1 MVRKLV
7 LLGAVSF
14 GLAGT
19 ASAGKTVPIQGYW
32 VVPEEQV
39 CYSANLPQPD
49 AKGVYYSNFCPD
61 GYKVVEALK
70 LSAKSTAGGFLISD
84 SKKECV
90 PVSSNPGIALGGYRY
105 GEVCPKGYSVVK
117 PEDRTP
123 FYIKL
128 LSLLDNWFGLKNKLL
143 FLPNGLF
150 VAFLMFLVALIRF
163 IASQPILKG
172 VLDKATNG
180 KGTVI
185 LTAALSLLLQL
196 QDFLQGGLTA
206 YEALTWFFSVIGAM
220 GLWEVVKRIVRK
232 VPVLG
237 GIL

>member
-7 LLGAVSF
+7 LVGTISL

-19 ASAGKTVPIQGYW
+19 AVAGKPVQIQGYW
-32 VVPEEQV
+32 VVPEQQL
-39 CYSANLPQPD
+39 CFSANLPKPD
-49 AKGVYYSNFCPD
+49 FKGVYYSNFCPE
-61 GYKVVEALK
+61 GYKGVETIK
-70 LSAKSTAGGFLISD
+70 LSSTSAAGGFLVSD
-84 SKKECV
+84 SKKECI
-90 PVSSNPGIALGGYRY
+90 PVASNPGIGLAGYRY
-105 GEVCPKGYSVVK
+105 GEVCPDGYGVVT
-117 PEDRTP
+117 PSNSTP

-128 LSLLDNWFGLKNKLL
+128 LNLLDSWFGLRNKLV

-163 IASQPILKG
+163 VASQPLLNG
-172 VLDKATNG
+172 VLDKITNG
-180 KGTVI
+180 KGTVA
-185 LTAALSLLLQL
+185 LTAALGLLLQL

-206 YEALTWFFSVIGAM
+206 YEALTWLFSVIGAM